1 MGGTLDNRAR
11 ITAGR
16 DLGVK
21 AGTLNNQATGELVAG
36 RNNTINVTGTLTNAG
51 LIDGVNTRITAGAV
65 TNLGRIYGDNL
76 AIGTGSLVN
85 DVGAGGAA
93 VIAARSAMDLGA
105 TYLVNREHALIY
117 SAGDLR
123 IGGALDAAGRA
134 VGQAVSLQNASATIE
149 AAGNATISAATLLNQ
164 NTRYASETVVVS
176 SKPKVYFTPEGTTDM
191 YDAETNWLCDEV
203 TPMCSKDPA
212 WLDDDPERKLLL
224 PSTKYPADRY
234 GPPFNYAPG
243 FRDKSGKNVPIPL
256 TYIPA
261 RSGCGGGD
269 AGGDCWS
276 EPEQFRYAN
285 DARVWTVFGV
295 TPPSAPMPVWVE
307 PERPCN
313 FDRQCQA
320 SEAARRQA
328 YEDAYAAY
336 KARHMELDARI
347 REFNSDYGSRLRG
360 TFTYY
365 QVNETVTETRT
376 LSTDPGK
383 ILSGGSMTLTGT
395 VTNDKSQIAA
405 GGALSVVGPNIN
417 NIGAG
422 GERVITRVGTATVTQ
437 ERSKGRKE
445 YSSDYNVTL
454 AGQPIELPVGTSGGN
469 VQVSL
474 SGQKPGATGATAPG
488 PVLVA
493 SVGLPGGTVVR
504 TVSNPASIPDSQ
516 LFAVNNR
523 PDAAYI
529 VATDPRFTGQRP
541 YVSSDY
547 LFDLLRPSGGM
558 PGAPT
563 GNSVGAGG
571 TLAGSRLGN
580 WDALIPPGAKF
591 LTPSGQPK
599 RLGDGFYEQKAVSD
613 QILATTG
620 QRFLE
625 KYSDN
630 DTQYKALLAAGAKF
644 AQDKGIKL
652 GVALTEAQQRQLT
665 TDLVWLVE
673 QTVTLPD
680 GTTETVL
687 VPQVYLLV
695 REGDLKGD
703 GTLLAGRSVHLA
715 VDGNATNSGTIGA
728 REATVITAGNIV
740 NQAGGTI
747 QGGSVNLAAREDL
760 TNLVSLIKGDKVALS
775 AGRDIALTSTSASE
789 NNGNTWG
796 SHLTGVARVD
806 AGSLNMQAGR
816 DLTLTA
822 AQVSVKDDARLQA
835 GRDINFGTL
844 TESHGES
851 FALDSRN
858 RHALS
863 TSKEIGAAVAAGGNL
878 TLVAGQDV
886 NARAADVT
894 AGKQLAV
901 GAGRDINLIA
911 GVESGS
917 ARDEMYYKTRGFLSS
932 KTTHTIKSGDW
943 EQAQGSTFTG
953 DSAVLMAGR
962 DLNVAGSNVGAQ
974 KDLVLSGGRDVNIV
988 AGENASDSYD
998 YKMVKKSGFGAL
1010 GGFSFGTRQQ
1020 TDWVDGKKVFH
1031 TASTV
1036 GSVEGNVLI
1045 NAGNGLNVVGSNV
1058 IARQGDVTLIGQQV
1072 NIVAALDTARSK
1084 EFHEIK
1090 QSGLSVTASNP
1101 VVSAVQTGERM
1112 ASAASKVDNPV
1123 MQGLAAGTA
1132 GLAAYNAYDAVQK
1145 AGSITDATSIDKVG
1159 GVNIQISLGSSKS
1172 TSTTERN
1179 ASSTAGS
1186 TIAAGKDLTI
1196 VAQGAGRDSDITVTG
1211 SNLSAGGNAVLKAE
1225 GDILLQAAR
1234 NSFEQKT
1241 DSKSSSASIGV
1252 GYSTGGDQRLHIAAG
1267 GFRGPWQGGW
1277 QGRELDQQPCHRRQR
1292 AGDPVGRRHHLQG
1305 RVGQGGTDHRVGG
1318 WKPAAG
1324 ELARQQQI
1332 RLEEQERR
1340 VWPDVVHPAI
1350 LRGKFVDFR

>member
-1 MGGTLDNRAR
+1 MGGTFDNRAR

-65 TNLGRIYGDNL
+65 TNLGRIYGDTL

-123 IGGALDAAGRA
+123 IGGALDPAGRA

-164 NTRYASETVVVS
+164 NNRYASETVVVS

-295 TPPSAPMPVWVE
+295 TPPSGPMPVWVE

-422 GERVITRVGTATVTQ
+422 GERIITRVGTATVTQ

-474 SGQKPGATGATAPG
+474 SGQKPGATGTTAPG

-504 TVSNPASIPDSQ
+504 TVSNPATIPDSQ

-523 PDAAYI
+523 PDAPYI

-571 TLAGSRLGN
+571 TLAGSRLGS

-644 AQDKGIKL
+644 AQDNGIKL

-680 GTTETVL
+680 GSTETVL

-695 REGDLKGD
+695 RAGDLKGD
-703 GTLLAGRSVHLA
+703 GTLLAGRSVNIA

-822 AQVSVKDDARLQA
+822 TQVTVKDDARLQA

-901 GAGRDINLIA
+901 GAGRDINLTS
-911 GVESGS
+911 GVES
-917 ARDEMYYKTRGFLSS
+917 AYT
-932 KTTHTIKSGDW
+932 
-943 EQAQGSTFTG
+943 
-953 DSAVLMAGR
+953 
-962 DLNVAGSNVGAQ
+962 
-974 KDLVLSGGRDVNIV
+974 
-988 AGENASDSYD
+988 
-998 YKMVKKSGFGAL
+998 
-1010 GGFSFGTRQQ
+1010 GTRC
-1020 TDWVDGKKVFH
+1020 TTKRGV
-1031 TASTV
+1031 
-1036 GSVEGNVLI
+1036 SVV
-1045 NAGNGLNVVGSNV
+1045 
-1058 IARQGDVTLIGQQV
+1058 
-1072 NIVAALDTARSK
+1072 
-1084 EFHEIK
+1084 
-1090 QSGLSVTASNP
+1090 
-1101 VVSAVQTGERM
+1101 
-1112 ASAASKVDNPV
+1112 
-1123 MQGLAAGTA
+1123 
-1132 GLAAYNAYDAVQK
+1132 
-1145 AGSITDATSIDKVG
+1145 
-1159 GVNIQISLGSSKS
+1159 
-1172 TSTTERN
+1172 
-1179 ASSTAGS
+1179 
-1186 TIAAGKDLTI
+1186 
-1196 VAQGAGRDSDITVTG
+1196 
-1211 SNLSAGGNAVLKAE
+1211 
-1225 GDILLQAAR
+1225 
-1234 NSFEQKT
+1234 
-1241 DSKSSSASIGV
+1241 
-1252 GYSTGGDQRLHIAAG
+1252 
-1267 GFRGPWQGGW
+1267 
-1277 QGRELDQQPCHRRQR
+1277 
-1292 AGDPVGRRHHLQG
+1292 
-1305 RVGQGGTDHRVGG
+1305 
-1318 WKPAAG
+1318 
-1324 ELARQQQI
+1324 
-1332 RLEEQERR
+1332 
-1340 VWPDVVHPAI
+1340 
-1350 LRGKFVDFR
+1350 

>member
-1 MGGTLDNRAR
+1 MSTRALNQEGEITAGRDLNLSVGGTLDNRAR

-474 SGQKPGATGATAPG
+474 SGQKPGATGATAPAPCWWPAWPARRHRGAHRLQPGQHSRQPALRRQQPAGRGLYRRHRPALHG
-488 PVLVA
+488 PAALCVQR
-493 SVGLPGGTVVR
+493 LPVR
-504 TVSNPASIPDSQ
+504 PA
-516 LFAVNNR
+516 
-523 PDAAYI
+523 
-529 VATDPRFTGQRP
+529 
-541 YVSSDY
+541 
-547 LFDLLRPSGGM
+547 
-558 PGAPT
+558 AP
-563 GNSVGAGG
+563 VRRH
-571 TLAGSRLGN
+571 AGS
-580 WDALIPPGAKF
+580 
-591 LTPSGQPK
+591 
-599 RLGDGFYEQKAVSD
+599 
-613 QILATTG
+613 
-620 QRFLE
+620 
-625 KYSDN
+625 
-630 DTQYKALLAAGAKF
+630 
-644 AQDKGIKL
+644 
-652 GVALTEAQQRQLT
+652 
-665 TDLVWLVE
+665 
-673 QTVTLPD
+673 PD
-680 GTTETVL
+680 GQL
-687 VPQVYLLV
+687 G
-695 REGDLKGD
+695 RRRRH
-703 GTLLAGRSVHLA
+703 AGRFAPGQLGCA
-715 VDGNATNSGTIGA
+715 DP
-728 REATVITAGNIV
+728 
-740 NQAGGTI
+740 
-747 QGGSVNLAAREDL
+747 
-760 TNLVSLIKGDKVALS
+760 
-775 AGRDIALTSTSASE
+775 AGRE
-789 NNGNTWG
+789 
-796 SHLTGVARVD
+796 VP
-806 AGSLNMQAGR
+806 
-816 DLTLTA
+816 
-822 AQVSVKDDARLQA
+822 
-835 GRDINFGTL
+835 
-844 TESHGES
+844 
-851 FALDSRN
+851 
-858 RHALS
+858 HAL
-863 TSKEIGAAVAAGGNL
+863 GPA
-878 TLVAGQDV
+878 
-886 NARAADVT
+886 
-894 AGKQLAV
+894 
-901 GAGRDINLIA
+901 
-911 GVESGS
+911 
-917 ARDEMYYKTRGFLSS
+917 
-932 KTTHTIKSGDW
+932 
-943 EQAQGSTFTG
+943 QA
-953 DSAVLMAGR
+953 
-962 DLNVAGSNVGAQ
+962 
-974 KDLVLSGGRDVNIV
+974 
-988 AGENASDSYD
+988 
-998 YKMVKKSGFGAL
+998 
-1010 GGFSFGTRQQ
+1010 
-1020 TDWVDGKKVFH
+1020 
-1031 TASTV
+1031 
-1036 GSVEGNVLI
+1036 
-1045 NAGNGLNVVGSNV
+1045 
-1058 IARQGDVTLIGQQV
+1058 
-1072 NIVAALDTARSK
+1072 
-1084 EFHEIK
+1084 
-1090 QSGLSVTASNP
+1090 P
-1101 VVSAVQTGERM
+1101 
-1112 ASAASKVDNPV
+1112 
-1123 MQGLAAGTA
+1123 
-1132 GLAAYNAYDAVQK
+1132 
-1145 AGSITDATSIDKVG
+1145 
-1159 GVNIQISLGSSKS
+1159 
-1172 TSTTERN
+1172 
-1179 ASSTAGS
+1179 
-1186 TIAAGKDLTI
+1186 
-1196 VAQGAGRDSDITVTG
+1196 
-1211 SNLSAGGNAVLKAE
+1211 
-1225 GDILLQAAR
+1225 
-1234 NSFEQKT
+1234 
-1241 DSKSSSASIGV
+1241 
-1252 GYSTGGDQRLHIAAG
+1252 
-1267 GFRGPWQGGW
+1267 
-1277 QGRELDQQPCHRRQR
+1277 
-1292 AGDPVGRRHHLQG
+1292 GRRL
-1305 RVGQGGTDHRVGG
+1305 
-1318 WKPAAG
+1318 
-1324 ELARQQQI
+1324 L
-1332 RLEEQERR
+1332 
-1340 VWPDVVHPAI
+1340 
-1350 LRGKFVDFR
+1350 